1 MINELIRV
9 AVEEAAN
16 NGYQRGY
23 DAGYAVGYAAAL
35 RSVYGKEVGEDDVD
49 GSVSTARPAR

>member
-23 DAGYAVGYAAAL
+23 DAGFAVGYTAAL
-35 RSVYGKEVGEDDVD
+35 RSVYGKEDGDDVD
-49 GSVSTARPAR
+49 GSFPAVRPTR